1 MINLNE
7 PISRDKLLLACKI
20 IEVDLLTLKDKI
32 ESTENLNLDIL
43 KRLKNSELG
52 LLVESFVPGYVE
64 RDYLDKLLLACQKV
78 EEELSLFEDE
88 LKNTEISDE
97 EITKKIKES
106 RLGLVVVLKLPIV
119 EKQLYAET
127 LRAKQKVLR

>member
-1 MINLNE
+1 MIEVNE

-88 LKNTEISDE
+88 LQNPEIPDE
-97 EITKKIKES
+97 EISKKIKES

-119 EKQLYAET
+119 EKQLYAES

>member
-1 MINLNE
+1 MIELNE

-97 EITKKIKES
+97 EMAKKIQES
-106 RLGLVVVLKLPIV
+106 KLGLIVVLKLPIV